1 MISQSSKIEILSK
14 ACVIIMNFSALE
26 ITLKI
31 EQKSTF
37 LDKKYKIVI
46 SYVPCEIF
54 LDIKCLKYYL
64 AEIKSKKNDFYFLA
78 IIQNWFLS
86 KCNFSLRKSNAIY
99 WQLYKFAWQFES
111 DEIWKCKSIKVKLK
125 SERRKTRSMNE
136 NVVLASPFARFLA
149 IKLIPPRA
157 AHRALVIILW
167 NQHRIFLNFL
177 FVAPSVTKVALFHKG
192 NANCRKFPHMS
203 F

>member
-1 MISQSSKIEILSK
+1 MEIFYSRTWRAVFAPLFQFQCKCTSHVYHLYQGNIVKSVISQSSKIEISSK

-26 ITLKI
+26 ITLEI

-37 LDKKYKIVI
+37 LDKKHEIVI
-46 SYVPCEIF
+46 SYLPCEIY

-125 SERRKTRSMNE
+125 SERRKTRS
-136 NVVLASPFARFLA
+136 
-149 IKLIPPRA
+149 
-157 AHRALVIILW
+157 IIHSQF
-167 NQHRIFLNFL
+167 NH
-177 FVAPSVTKVALFHKG
+177 VKSSA
-192 NANCRKFPHMS
+192 FP
-203 F
+203 